1 MKKSIHHIN
10 KHRHE
15 KKRILFITP
24 ELPYTGAPRSL
35 LRMCKVARTLGYGVI
50 VWSAEPGPFSK
61 EYQKY
66 GFKVSIVPVNKA
78 NTRATIDRI
87 KKVDLAVCN
96 TILTDEFA
104 RICCRYVPT
113 IWYIREATNI
123 PYFAQFSKTRLY
135 TFQNSKD
142 LYCVSDYAANAIKKY
157 TKHKVQVINNCVE
170 DESKNVIAHRVGSSA
185 KVRFFHAGTI
195 EYRKGCDVLLEAYES
210 LPEEYRNR
218 SELYYAGR
226 LIEGEKQF
234 GEDLLRKVENCPGAF
249 YLGEVV
255 DGSILQKMADM
266 DVIIVASRDESCS
279 LVALEG
285 AMLSKPLIV
294 TENVGAK
301 YIVNEDNGVIVK
313 ADDAICLGYA
323 MRRMIDNKDNLP
335 YMGEKSRF
343 YYEQFAS
350 MEVYTRSMEKLFNK
364 SNEKGTLRC
373 RLRCLRNYIF
383 TSDKL
388 MKLRTYLNTRYRSR
402 YL

>member
-1 MKKSIHHIN
+1 MKNNNHHL
-10 KHRHE
+10 KTHQRE

-35 LRMCKVARTLGYGVI
+35 LRMCKVAHSLGYGVT

-66 GFKVSIVPVNKA
+66 GFKVSIVPENRA
-78 NTRATIDRI
+78 NTRAVIGRI
-87 KKVDLAVCN
+87 KKFDLAICN

-142 LYCVSDYAANAIKKY
+142 LYCVSDYAANAIREF
-157 TKHKVQVINNCVE
+157 TRHKVQVINNCVE
-170 DESKNVIAHRVGSSA
+170 DESDHVNVHVSGSSN
-185 KVRFFHAGTI
+185 KVKFFHAGTI

-210 LPEEYRNR
+210 LPEEYRNK

-234 GEDLLRKVENCPGAF
+234 GDDLIQKVEMCSGAF

-255 DGSILQKMADM
+255 DGSILQKMSDM
-266 DVIIVASRDESCS
+266 DVIVVASRDESCS

-301 YIVNEDNGVIVK
+301 YIVKQDNGFVVK
-313 ADDAICLGYA
+313 ADDVIGLSNA
-323 MRRMIDNKDNLP
+323 MRKMIDQKENLS
-335 YMGEKSRF
+335 YMGEKSRA
-343 YYEQFAS
+343 YYEQYAS
-350 MEVYTRSMEKLFNK
+350 MEVYTRSMEKLFSR
-364 SNEKGTLRC
+364 SNEKGTLRF
-373 RLRCLRNYIF
+373 RLRSLRNLIF

-388 MKLRTYLNTRYRSR
+388 MKLRTYLNSR
-402 YL
+402 YHSKCL